1 MKPDLE
7 KQREATAKHF
17 AERLT
22 KYLWTTVNGTSPV
35 VKVKPCELGTNY
47 SVFLEMNELRALASA
62 DLDSID
68 SMDNE
73 IAWETETKRVGD
85 HLLEQVERQ
94 ITSRNKSERNNI
106 LLSGDLADVR
116 KAILGD
122 IVHIVR
128 ETKRVIVTRKGL
140 SSSDDRHPYHGF
152 PRDIRDVLAVLG
164 DVIENRLKQIEKCE
178 EANRL

>member
-7 KQREATAKHF
+7 KQRETTAKHF

-62 DLDSID
+62 DLDPID

-73 IAWETETKRVGD
+73 VAWEIETKRVGD
-85 HLLEQVERQ
+85 NLLAQVERQ
-94 ITSRNKSERNNI
+94 ITSRNNSERNGI
-106 LLSGDLADVR
+106 LLSGEVSEVR
-116 KAILGD
+116 RAILGD
-122 IVHIVR
+122 IIYITR
-128 ETKRVIVTRKGL
+128 ETI
-140 SSSDDRHPYHGF
+140 
-152 PRDIRDVLAVLG
+152 
-164 DVIENRLKQIEKCE
+164 DVIRNKEMFSNKRRVFSASGTGIKDILGIIGSVVEKRLNQIEKRE
-178 EANRL
+178 KTKE

>member
-1 MKPDLE
+1 MKQDLE
-7 KQREATAKHF
+7 KQREETAKHF
-17 AERLT
+17 TERLT

-85 HLLEQVERQ
+85 NLLAQIWQQVAR
-94 ITSRNKSERNNI
+94 RDKSERNNI
-106 LLSGDLADVR
+106 LLPDELSEVR
-116 KAILGD
+116 RAILGD
-122 IVHIVR
+122 IIYITR
-128 ETKRVIVTRKGL
+128 ETI
-140 SSSDDRHPYHGF
+140 
-152 PRDIRDVLAVLG
+152 
-164 DVIENRLKQIEKCE
+164 DVIRNKEMLSNKRRVFSASDTGIKDIFGIIGSVVEKRLNQIEKRE
-178 EANRL
+178 KTKE

>member
-1 MKPDLE
+1 MKQDLE

-94 ITSRNKSERNNI
+94 ITSRNKSERNGI
-106 LLSGDLADVR
+106 LLSGEVSKIR
-116 KAILGD
+116 RAILGD
-122 IVHIVR
+122 IIYITR
-128 ETKRVIVTRKGL
+128 ETI
-140 SSSDDRHPYHGF
+140 
-152 PRDIRDVLAVLG
+152 
-164 DVIENRLKQIEKCE
+164 DVIRNKEMLSNKRRVFSASDTGIKDILGIIGSVVEKRLNQIEKRE
-178 EANRL
+178 KTKE

>member
-1 MKPDLE
+1 MKQDLE

-47 SVFLEMNELRALASA
+47 SVLLEMNDFRAWASA
-62 DLDSID
+62 DLDVID

-73 IAWETETKRVGD
+73 VAWETETRRVGD
-85 HLLEQVERQ
+85 YLLVQ
-94 ITSRNKSERNNI
+94 IRHQMALRDKSERNGII
-106 LLSGDLADVR
+106 LTGDLADVR

-122 IVHIVR
+122 IVYITR
-128 ETKRVIVTRKGL
+128 ETKKVIGTKKGL
-140 SSSDDRHPYHGF
+140 SNGDKRHPYHDF
-152 PRDIRDVLAVLG
+152 PRDIRDVLAIIG
-164 DVIENRLKQIEKCE
+164 DVIEVRLKQIEKRE
-178 EANRL
+178 ETNHL

>member
-35 VKVKPCELGTNY
+35 VKVAPCELGTNY

-73 IAWETETKRVGD
+73 IAWETETKRIGD
-85 HLLEQVERQ
+85 NLLAQIWQQVAR
-94 ITSRNKSERNNI
+94 RDKSERDNI
-106 LLSGDLADVR
+106 LLSDELSEVR
-116 KAILGD
+116 RAILGD
-122 IVHIVR
+122 IIYITR
-128 ETKRVIVTRKGL
+128 ETI
-140 SSSDDRHPYHGF
+140 
-152 PRDIRDVLAVLG
+152 
-164 DVIENRLKQIEKCE
+164 DVIRNKEMLSNKRRVFSASDTGIKDILGIIGRVVEKRLKQLEKRKE
-178 EANRL
+178 IKE

>member
-22 KYLWTTVNGTSPV
+22 KYLWTTVNATSPV

-73 IAWETETKRVGD
+73 VAWEIETKRVGD
-85 HLLEQVERQ
+85 NLLAQIWQQVAR
-94 ITSRNKSERNNI
+94 RDKSERNNI
-106 LLSGDLADVR
+106 LLSDELSEVR
-116 KAILGD
+116 RAILGD
-122 IVHIVR
+122 IIYITR
-128 ETKRVIVTRKGL
+128 ETI
-140 SSSDDRHPYHGF
+140 
-152 PRDIRDVLAVLG
+152 
-164 DVIENRLKQIEKCE
+164 DVIRNKEMLSNKRRVFSASDTGIKDILGIIGSVVEKRLNQIEKRE
-178 EANRL
+178 KTKE

>member
-73 IAWETETKRVGD
+73 VAWKIETKRVGD
-85 HLLEQVERQ
+85 NLLAQIWQQVAR
-94 ITSRNKSERNNI
+94 RDKSERNNI
-106 LLSGDLADVR
+106 LLSDELSEVR
-116 KAILGD
+116 RAILGD
-122 IVHIVR
+122 IIYITR
-128 ETKRVIVTRKGL
+128 ETI
-140 SSSDDRHPYHGF
+140 
-152 PRDIRDVLAVLG
+152 
-164 DVIENRLKQIEKCE
+164 DVIRNKEMLSNKRRVFSASDTGIKDILGIIGSVVEKRLNQIEKRE
-178 EANRL
+178 KTKE

>member
-1 MKPDLE
+1 MKQDLE

-164 DVIENRLKQIEKCE
+164 DVIENRLKQIEKRE